1 MADFPWCIV
10 QGNEL
15 FGQRKWAEAAEKYRA
30 AALLAGPQPV
40 YVANLAV
47 CLLKMELWEIA
58 ESAATRALLHDP
70 RNVKALYRRALARR
84 GLERFKE
91 ALTGM

>member
-1 MADFPWCIV
+1 
-10 QGNEL
+10 
-15 FGQRKWAEAAEKYRA
+15 
-30 AALLAGPQPV
+30 
-40 YVANLAV
+40 
-47 CLLKMELWEIA
+47 MELWEIA

-70 RNVKALYRRALARR
+70 RHVKALYRRALARR